1 MLRTAMMSPMGA
13 HPSMQVLMLGVCL
26 CRVRQS
32 QSMQSRTAQPGSDQ
46 GWKLPPAEE
55 VEKELY
61 RRADTLEEY
70 TKYSS
75 FNQRFTKIV
84 DSWRQAQVQPAS

>member
-1 MLRTAMMSPMGA
+1 
-13 HPSMQVLMLGVCL
+13 MLGVCL

-55 VEKELY
+55 IEKELY